1 MVRRS
6 FNLVVISSFTAWILF
21 CTSGCSST
29 SKVSEINGLPIVQG
43 LTNAV
48 ATQIAVAAPSDLHLD
63 FFYGENALAKIPS
76 NIVSSSA
83 RKSTDLVVHHLQ
95 IENLKVG
102 TEYTLE
108 VREASGLEVHGVS
121 SRAGRLVDRR
131 RFKSLDTSP
140 RPARVIAASCL
151 YDLYLNESK
160 GMWKALLDAKPDLL
174 LLIGDNVYAEVKN
187 GRFPSPLDESALW
200 TRYSETFQALDFYKS
215 STLVPTLVTWD
226 DHDYGMKDGSLE
238 NPHKLESKKVLEAF
252 FAQAPS
258 PIFSEFTK
266 GPGVSSKFDA
276 FGYRFLLLDNR
287 SFRTPK
293 DTTPEDET
301 HFGIEQ
307 EKWIRENVINT
318 SNPVWLISG
327 DQWFGAYHRFESYEG
342 RHPQSF
348 KRFLRSLRDTEATL
362 MFLSG
367 DRHMSEVNRIESTLL
382 GYETFEF
389 TSSALHS
396 KTHASNWD
404 TIPNKRQVRGIDLN
418 HSFTM
423 FNVRPQMLDR
433 TVILQGEVLGRESKV
448 LYSFDFEIKRSR
460 PRKPRR

>member
-1 MVRRS
+1 MDRRS
-6 FNLVVISSFTAWILF
+6 FNRVVMSGFTAWLLLLA
-21 CTSGCSST
+21 SGCSSV
-29 SKVSEINGLPIVQG
+29 SKVGEVVGLPIVQG

-48 ATQIAVAAPSDLHLD
+48 ATQIAVAAPSDLHLE
-63 FFYGENALAKIPS
+63 FFYGESALAKIPS
-76 NIVSSSA
+76 RIVTSSA
-83 RKSTDLVVHHLQ
+83 RKPTDLVVHHLQ
-95 IENLKVG
+95 IENLKEG
-102 TEYTLE
+102 TEYVLE
-108 VREASGLEVHGVS
+108 AREASGLEVHGANP
-121 SRAGRLVDRR
+121 RAGRLVDRR

-174 LLIGDNVYAEVKN
+174 LLIGDNVYAEITN

-200 TRYSETFQALDFYKS
+200 TRYSETFQVLDFYKS
-215 STLVPTLVTWD
+215 PVLVPTLVTWD

-238 NPHKLESKKVLEAF
+238 NPHKLDSKKVLEAF
-252 FAQAPS
+252 FAQSPS
-258 PIFSEFTK
+258 PVFSEFAK

-293 DTTPEDET
+293 GTAAETET
-301 HFGIEQ
+301 HFGSEQ
-307 EKWIRENVINT
+307 ETWIRRNV
-318 SNPVWLISG
+318 SDSANPVWLISG

-342 RHPQSF
+342 RHPESF
-348 KRFLRSLRDTEATL
+348 KRFFRSLRDSTATL
-362 MFLSG
+362 MFMSG
-367 DRHMSEVNRIESTLL
+367 DRHMSEVNRIESSLL

-396 KTHASNWD
+396 KTHVANWD

-418 HSFTM
+418 HAFTV
-423 FNVRPQMLDR
+423 FNLHPQLSDR
-433 TVILQGEVLGRESKV
+433 SVILKGETLGRESKV

-460 PRKPRR
+460 LKKPRR